1 MRKTLLSSVTSL
13 LLPLA
18 AYGATPTYGSYQR
31 SNTSRADL
39 ISALPIPSGPSQFTE
54 PSTITGAK
62 ELSVVQ
68 GAKTRELIIVDASVR
83 DKHLIMK
90 QSRPGIEVVEIKAT
104 EQGGL
109 AALTQA
115 LKGYNGLD
123 AVHIVAHAEAGV
135 LYIGGHKI
143 DQQQLTEEASAFSSI
158 NSAIREGGDFML
170 YGCDLAKG
178 PDGEAFLDILQENTH
193 VDIAASKD
201 LTGNP
206 ENGGDWD
213 LEIKKGSI
221 ETALLSESI
230 ALRDFRSVLQASPGT
245 KDFSS
250 GWTDTGNTLISTNFV
265 VGAKD
270 ASSSSSL
277 DVSVY
282 AGPPNPAYALNAQS
296 VNNYFYVNADGTN
309 TGSFELTGLTSAEY
323 GLGQFT
329 NVYIV
334 GVLVGGG
341 QVTSSTINGTGAT
354 NESFNF
360 GSGELASF
368 SGEQLTGFKL
378 YFEST
383 TNSEDVPFFEF
394 RTFTTGAS
402 QGADSSPPVVQSIAL
417 SGTPNANASSVDFNV
432 TFDESANNL
441 SSDDFALTTTGSA
454 SGVIDTVSASS
465 GTSVTVTVNGIS
477 GEGTLRLDLP
487 SGTNITDNSGNSGV
501 SAYTSGNEHTVDRV
515 APSAPSAPDLN
526 AASDTGNS
534 STDNLTSET
543 TPALSG
549 TAEAN
554 STVVI
559 TSDQD
564 GTVASTTADGSGN
577 WTATASTL
585 TEAAHAL
592 TATAEDSAGNQ
603 SSPSGALTVTVD
615 TSTSTPSAPDLSAA
629 SDSGTS
635 STDNLTA
642 DTTPTLAGTAEAN
655 STVQIISDQDGSLG
669 TTTADGSGN
678 WTFTTGSAISATTHS
693 LTANATDVAGNVSGS
708 SSALNVTIDNV
719 TPSVSSVNVPANSTY
734 IEGDFLDFTVNT
746 DESVTVDTGGG
757 APQIAITVGSTTRHA
772 TYISGSGTSS
782 LVFRHTVQSGD
793 EDADGI
799 TVVASLDTNG
809 GSLKDSAG
817 NDLSTALNNI
827 GTTAGIIVDAL
838 APSGHSVSFDDATL
852 SGTEASSTSFTFA
865 SAEVGA
871 DYTYTISS
879 SEGGTSVSSSGTVT
893 TTDEQI
899 TGIDVS
905 GLPDGTL
912 TLSVTLTDTAG
923 NTASAVTDTA
933 TLDATSPTTSLSTA
947 ASDPTNGAFS
957 ITVTFGETVSGFDIG
972 DITVTNADLSNFS
985 GSGSSYTATVTP
997 TADGSVSVDIAADVV
1012 QDSVGNGNTAATT
1025 LSLTYDGTA
1034 PSPTITS
1041 AEPSPSNSTSFTA
1054 TVNFGETVTGF
1065 AVGDISAG
1073 NASLSGFTDN
1083 GDGSFDMTVTPSAEG
1098 TVTLDIGAGAAQ
1110 DTAGNNSEAASQF
1123 SLDYD
1128 GTLPTLSG
1136 TSPTDGA
1143 TNVPYDAD
1151 IQLTFD
1157 EAIVAQPG
1165 SDAVVEIFDDADNQ
1179 VDSVAVTSSNASVSG
1194 NTATIDFVAELVPTM
1209 SYYVQVSGTAFADS
1223 ASNLFGGIADKT
1235 TLNFTVAN
1243 TSPTANNDAVSVNEE
1258 QSVDITVLGNDVD
1271 PDSTLN
1277 SASVQVGTAPSN
1289 GSTSV
1294 DTGSGVITY
1303 TPNADFA
1310 GTDTFTYTV
1319 DDVHG
1324 GTSNEATVTVTVNN
1338 VNDAPTANDD
1348 TANTPE
1354 DNPISIDVA
1363 ADDSDIDSGDSVDP
1377 STIVITSE
1385 PANGSAELVSGEV
1398 LYTPD
1403 TDFSGT
1409 DQFSYTIEDQ
1419 NGDVSNVATVI
1430 INVNG
1435 VNDTPTALDDS
1446 ASVDED
1452 NPVDVDVTANDSDV
1466 DGTVNATTVQ
1476 VLDDVANGTLSV
1488 DATTGVVTYTPDENF
1503 NGTDTFTYVVQDD
1516 ADGTSNEATVTLTV
1530 NSINDAP
1537 VADDNAATLQEE
1549 TPHEINV
1556 LGNDSDVDGSLDIA
1570 SVEIVSAPSDGATTI
1585 DTTTGAITYT
1595 PEENFDGNDSFTY
1608 RVMDN
1613 EGLWSNAATVNLT
1626 VEGVNDAPLAND
1638 DDATTEE
1645 DTPATIDLLTNDN
1658 DVDGT
1663 VDATSIALSSP
1674 SNGSADLNGDGT
1686 VTYTPDEHFNGADS
1700 FSYTVNDDMGEPSN
1714 TATVSVTVTP
1724 VNDAPTISGTPTA
1737 SVNEREAYSFTP
1749 IADDVDANETL
1760 SFSVTG
1766 LPAWAEFD
1774 NTTGTLTGTPG
1785 ISAAGNYPGIVISV
1799 SDGDATTDL
1808 TAFSI
1813 QVMDVN
1819 NAPTIGGTAPTTATV
1834 GQAYTFAPTATD
1846 PDATDTLSYSATG
1859 LPEWLTLDSATGELS
1874 GTPADDDVGNYTGL
1888 QVSVSDGT
1896 ATDTLGAFSLTVE
1909 PGVDSDNDSFSDYQE
1924 GLDGTDPNDPA
1935 SYLDLMPPQLAAP
1948 AAQVLDADA
1957 LFTRITLRQLLGLA
1971 NDATE
1976 AELQAALNPL
1986 ASDNIDGNACCNP
1999 RVMGM
2004 EGNTLRLAPG
2014 RHEIT
2019 WLAEDR
2025 QNNSAEATQ
2034 VVNIRPLVSL
2044 SKDQVAVAGN
2054 TVELSVVLNGR
2065 SPFYPLT
2072 IPYRVASEST
2082 ADSEAHDLTDG
2093 TLVLE
2098 EGERRKTLSITLAPN
2113 DGGSDSTLIVALD
2126 DRTPNAQDL
2135 AEGYDENDPNIYDIN
2150 SGAKTRHRIEIV
2162 SGNVAP
2168 RVNLQLVQNEE
2179 RRLLIP
2185 RAGGAVRA
2193 TAVVT
2198 DPNTGD
2204 SHQYDWS
2211 ATDSTLIDTDEDT
2224 GNETLVFEPQALN
2237 PGRYRVAATVTDSA
2251 GATTEVSR
2259 HFVVVPA
2266 PPTLNP
2272 DLDSDDD
2279 GIDDATEGFA
2289 DENGNGIP
2297 NYQDSLAST
2306 NVLLESAERQN
2317 AFLMECDPGVACGL
2331 GEFSLQ
2337 TGKGGTELG
2346 EETVGEGNP
2355 IPGDVPFEPVGGIFD
2370 FEMTELPELG
2380 QSVSV
2385 VIPQREPIP
2394 ADAVYRK
2401 FLGGE
2406 WVTFVED
2413 ADNRLQSADGEPG
2426 YCPPVGSNEW
2436 EDGLTEG
2443 HHCVQLTLEDGGPND
2458 ADGLVNGSVSDPGA
2472 VSRPVEQ
2479 EPEQPGTGTPEYD
2492 GEVTTRSSGGG
2503 GSNGALFT
2511 GLLLSLGLGRRWV
2524 ARRARKRRR
2533 VLAWLPM
2540 LALGSLLLPS
2550 PQASAQAPGTPI
2562 FEQLQF
2568 ELGLYRAK
2576 SSTSAADFTRSMSDR
2591 GVPITLSRYDIDR
2604 QALSFE
2610 LGLPLAPHFRLGVGY
2625 LNLGD
2630 VTADFQVD
2638 GATAQALSQGLT
2650 QHYPYSTTGWTVSS
2664 QLKVPLAERIAV
2676 TAEVGLYRWESET
2689 RSLGPNLPAQSRDG
2703 VDPMLGAGFELPLNE
2718 RVTAGFRFRQV
2729 LLKDQ
2734 TVDLMGLTLRWQY

>member
-18 AYGATPTYGSYQR
+18 AYGAPSTYGSYQR
-31 SNTSRADL
+31 SNTSKADSL
-39 ISALPIPSGPSQFTE
+39 SALLPIPTSSQYPQASVITE
-54 PSTITGAK
+54 A
-62 ELSVVQ
+62 EQLSVVQ
-68 GAKTRELIIVDASVR
+68 GSETRELIIVDTSVR

-90 QSRPGIEVVEIKAT
+90 QARPGIEVVEIKAT
-104 EQGGL
+104 EESGL

-115 LKGYNGLD
+115 LKAYNELD

-143 DQQQLTEEASAFSSI
+143 DQQQLTEEVSAFSSI

-178 PDGEAFLDILQENTH
+178 SDGEAFLDILQENTH
-193 VDIAASKD
+193 VDIAASDD
-201 LTGNP
+201 LTGNK
-206 ENGGDWD
+206 NKGGDWD
-213 LEIKKGSI
+213 LEIRKGSI

-230 ALRDFRSVLQASPGT
+230 ALKDFRSVLQASPGT

-250 GWTDTGNTLISTNFV
+250 GWTDNGNTLTSTNFV

-270 ASSSSSL
+270 ANSSSSL
-277 DVSVY
+277 DVNIY
-282 AGPPNPAYALNAQS
+282 AGSPNPAYVLNGQS
-296 VNNYFYVNADGTN
+296 VNNYFYVNADGAN
-309 TGSFELTGLTSAEY
+309 TGAFELTGLTSGEY
-323 GLGQFT
+323 LSGQFT

-334 GVLVGGG
+334 GMLAGGG
-341 QVTSSTINGTGAT
+341 QVTSSTINGTGAS

-383 TNSEDVPFFEF
+383 TNIGDVPFFEF

-417 SGTPNANASSVDFNV
+417 SGTPSANASSVDFNV
-432 TFDESANNL
+432 TFDENANNL
-441 SSDDFALTTTGSA
+441 STDDFALTTTGSA
-454 SGVIDTVSASS
+454 SGVIDSVSASS
-465 GTSVTVTVNGIS
+465 GTSVTVTVNSIS
-477 GEGTLRLDLP
+477 GEGTLRLDLA
-487 SGTNITDNSGNSGV
+487 SGTNITDSSGNSGV
-501 SAYTSGNEHTVDRV
+501 SAYTSGDEHTVDRV
-515 APSAPSAPDLN
+515 APSTPSIPDLN

-543 TPALSG
+543 TPTLSG

-577 WTATASTL
+577 WTATTSTL
-585 TEAAHAL
+585 TEAVHAL
-592 TATAEDSAGNQ
+592 TTTAEDSAGNQ
-603 SSPSGALTVTVD
+603 SSPSGPLTVTVD

-669 TTTADGSGN
+669 TTTTDGSGN

-708 SSALNVTIDNV
+708 SGALNVTIDNV
-719 TPSVSSVNVPANSTY
+719 TPSVSSVSVPADNTY
-734 IEGDFLDFTVNT
+734 IAGDSLDFTVNT

-757 APQIAITVGSTTRHA
+757 VPQIAITVGSTTRHA
-772 TYISGSGTSS
+772 TYVSGSGTSS

-799 TVVASLDTNG
+799 SVAPSLDTNG

-827 GTTAGIIVDAL
+827 GATAGIIVDAL

-852 SGTEASSTSFTFA
+852 SGTEANSTSFTFV

-879 SEGGTSVSSSGTVT
+879 SGGGTSVTSSGTVT
-893 TTDEQI
+893 STDEQI
-899 TGIDVS
+899 TGIDIS

-912 TLSVTLTDTAG
+912 NLSVTLADAAG
-923 NTASAVTDTA
+923 NTSDAVTDTA
-933 TLDATSPTTSLSTA
+933 TLDTTAPSTSLNTA
-947 ASDPTNGAFS
+947 TSDPTNGAFD
-957 ITVTFGETVSGFDIG
+957 ITVTFNETVTGFDVG
-972 DITVTNADLSNFS
+972 DITATNASLSSFS
-985 GSGSSYTATVTP
+985 GSGASYTATVTP
-997 TADGSVSVDIAADVV
+997 TTDGSVSVNVAAEVA

-1034 PSPTITS
+1034 PAPTITS
-1041 AEPSPSNSTSFTA
+1041 AESNPSNSTSFTA
-1054 TVNFGETVTGF
+1054 TVSFGETVTGF
-1065 AVGDISAG
+1065 AVGDITAG

-1083 GDGSFDMTVTPSAEG
+1083 GDGTFDVTVSPTAEG
-1098 TVTLDIGAGAAQ
+1098 AVTLDVGAGAAQ

-1128 GTLPTLSG
+1128 GTLPTLSS
-1136 TSPTDGA
+1136 TSPADGA
-1143 TNVPYDAD
+1143 TSVPYDAD
-1151 IQLTFD
+1151 IQLTFN
-1157 EAIVAQPG
+1157 EAIAAQPG
-1165 SDAVVEIFDDADNQ
+1165 SDAVVEIFDEADNQ
-1179 VDSVAVTSSNASVSG
+1179 VDSVAVTSSNASISG

-1223 ASNLFGGIADKT
+1223 ASNLFGGISDKT
-1235 TLNFTVAN
+1235 TFNFTVAN

-1277 SASVQVGTAPSN
+1277 SASVQVGTAPGN

-1294 DTGSGVITY
+1294 DTGSGVVTY
-1303 TPNADFA
+1303 TPNANFA

-1363 ADDSDIDSGDSVDP
+1363 ADDTDIDEGDSVDP
-1377 STIVITSE
+1377 STITITSA

-1403 TDFSGT
+1403 TDYNGT

-1419 NGDVSNVATVI
+1419 NSGVSNVATVI

-1435 VNDTPTALDDS
+1435 VNDTPTAADDS

-1452 NPVDVDVTANDSDV
+1452 NAVDVDVTANDSDI
-1466 DGTVNATTVQ
+1466 DGTVDPTTVQ
-1476 VLDDVANGTLSV
+1476 VLDDVANGTVSV
-1488 DATTGVVTYTPDENF
+1488 DATTGVITYTPDENF
-1503 NGTDTFTYVVQDD
+1503 SGTDTFTYVVQDD
-1516 ADGTSNEATVTLTV
+1516 ANGTSNEATVTLTV
-1530 NSINDAP
+1530 NPVNDAP
-1537 VADDNAATLQEE
+1537 VAADNAATLQEE
-1549 TPHEINV
+1549 TPHVINV
-1556 LGNDSDVDGSLDIA
+1556 LGNDSDVDGSLDTA
-1570 SVEIVSAPSDGATTI
+1570 SVEVVSSPSDGDTTI
-1585 DTTTGAITYT
+1585 DTATGAITYT
-1595 PEENFDGNDSFTY
+1595 PEENFDGSDSFTY

-1613 EGLWSNAATVNLT
+1613 EGLWSNVATVNLT

-1638 DDATTEE
+1638 DEVTTEE

-1663 VDATSIALSSP
+1663 LDPASITLSTPAS
-1674 SNGSADLNGDGT
+1674 GSASQNGDGT
-1686 VTYTPDEHFNGADS
+1686 VTYTPDEHFNGSDS
-1700 FSYTVNDDMGEPSN
+1700 FTYTVEDDMGAPSN
-1714 TATVSVTVTP
+1714 AATVSVTVTP

-1737 SVNEREAYSFTP
+1737 SVNEGDMYSFTP
-1749 IADDVDANETL
+1749 TADDVDANETL
-1760 SFSVTG
+1760 TFSVTG

-1774 NTTGTLTGTPG
+1774 AATGALTGTPG
-1785 ISAAGNYPGIVISV
+1785 IAANGNYPGIVISV

-1808 TAFSI
+1808 ATFSI
-1813 QVMDVN
+1813 EVIDVN

-1834 GQAYTFAPTATD
+1834 GQTYTFAPTAHD
-1846 PDATDTLSYSATG
+1846 PDESDTLTYSATR
-1859 LPEWLTLDSATGELS
+1859 LPEWLTLDGATGELS
-1874 GTPADDDVGNYTGL
+1874 GTPADDDVGSYTGL
-1888 QVSVSDGT
+1888 QLSVSDGT
-1896 ATDTLGAFSLTVE
+1896 ETASLGAFDLTVE
-1909 PGVDSDNDSFSDYQE
+1909 PGQDSDGDRFSDYQE
-1924 GLDGTDPNDPA
+1924 NLDGTDPNDPT

-1948 AAQVLDADA
+1948 ADQVLDADA
-1957 LFTRITLRQLLGLA
+1957 LFTRVTLRQLLGLA
-1971 NDATE
+1971 SDATD
-1976 AELQAALNPL
+1976 AELQSALDPL
-1986 ASDNIDGNACCNP
+1986 ASDDIDGNACCNP

-2004 EGNTLRLAPG
+2004 EGNSLRLAPG

-2025 QNNSAEATQ
+2025 QDNSAEATQ

-2044 SKDQVAVAGN
+2044 SKDQVAVVGN
-2054 TVELSVVLNGR
+2054 TVEFSVILNGQ

-2072 IPYRVASEST
+2072 IPYRVANEST
-2082 ADSEAHDLTDG
+2082 ADSDAHDLTDG
-2093 TLVLE
+2093 TVVLE
-2098 EGERRKTLSITLAPN
+2098 AGERRQTIEVTLAP
-2113 DGGSDSTLIVALD
+2113 DSGDTNLIVALD
-2126 DRTPNAQDL
+2126 DRTRNAEDL
-2135 AEGYDENDPNIYDIN
+2135 ADGYDENDPDIYDIN

-2168 RVNLQLVQNEE
+2168 RAQLQLVQDQE

-2185 RAGGAVRA
+2185 RAGGPVTV
-2193 TAVVT
+2193 TALVT
-2198 DPNTGD
+2198 DPNTED

-2211 ATDSTLIDTDEDT
+2211 ASDSALVDTDGDT
-2224 GNETLVFEPQALN
+2224 GNDSLVFNPDSVS

-2251 GATTEVSR
+2251 GATTNVSR
-2259 HFVVVPA
+2259 HFVVVPV

-2272 DLDSDDD
+2272 DQDSDDD

-2317 AFLMECDPGVACGL
+2317 AFLMECDPGVSCGL

-2337 TGKGGTELG
+2337 TGKGGAQLG

-2355 IPGDVPFEPVGGIFD
+2355 IPGDTPFEPVGGIFD
-2370 FEMTELPELG
+2370 FEVTELPELG

-2394 ADAVYRK
+2394 AEAVYRK

-2413 ADNRLQSADGEPG
+2413 ADNRLQSAEGEPG
-2426 YCPPVGSNEW
+2426 YCPPVGADEW

-2443 HHCVQLTLEDGGPND
+2443 HHCVQLTIEDGGPND
-2458 ADGLVNGSVSDPGA
+2458 ADGLVNASIADPGA

-2479 EPEQPGTGTPEYD
+2479 EPEPEQPGAGTPEYD

-2503 GSNGALFT
+2503 GHSGGLFAA
-2511 GLLLSLGLGRRWV
+2511 LLLSLGLGRRWV
-2524 ARRARKRRR
+2524 VRRGRKRPHA
-2533 VLAWLPM
+2533 LAWLPM
-2540 LALGSLLLPS
+2540 VAMGGLLLPS
-2550 PQASAQAPGTPI
+2550 PEASAETPVL
-2562 FEQLQF
+2562 ERLQF
-2568 ELGLYRAK
+2568 EVGVYRAR
-2576 SSTSAADFTRSMSDR
+2576 SATSAAEFTGGMSDS
-2591 GVPITLSRYDIDR
+2591 GVPLTLSRYDAER

-2610 LGLPLAPHFRLGVGY
+2610 LGLPLAPHFRLGFGY

-2630 VTADFQVD
+2630 VAVDFRVQGVNPD
-2638 GATAQALSQGLT
+2638 ALSQGL
-2650 QHYPYSTTGWTVSS
+2650 QKHYPYSTTGWTVTPE
-2664 QLKVPLAERIAV
+2664 LRMPLNEWV
-2676 TAEVGLYRWESET
+2676 TMTAEIGLYRWESDT
-2689 RSLGPNLPAQSRDG
+2689 RSLGPNLPAHSRDG
-2703 VDPMLGAGFELPLNE
+2703 LDPLLGVGLGFPVNDRVSAGLSL
-2718 RVTAGFRFRQV
+2718 RQV
-2729 LLKDQ
+2729 QLNDQ
-2734 TVDLMGLTLRWQY
+2734 AVDMFGLTLSWQY